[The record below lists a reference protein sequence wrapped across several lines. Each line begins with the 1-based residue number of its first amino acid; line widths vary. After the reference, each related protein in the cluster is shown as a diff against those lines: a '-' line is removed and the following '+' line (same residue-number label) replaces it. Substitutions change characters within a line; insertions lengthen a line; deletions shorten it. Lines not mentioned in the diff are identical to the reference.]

1 MPKNDETVNNPNEDF
16 DRIIDKADRR
26 KRIDNK
32 RQEEEVEKPKKE
44 TFRKPFSFLLF
55 RSLKISYV
63 GFWWYVLGT
72 SIPIPLLW
80 IGYGNKTIRYIC
92 FALMAVTAL
101 RIILHYIIMYF
112 RYLEYRK
119 IFRELPFRIEG
130 WEELVSSAN
139 FVKYRFWRHG
149 EIRFYFS
156 TNHDVPEKVI
166 KSLQYL
172 FISEAN
178 GNFYFTYDTPTPQE
192 WKAIAENRLK
202 GDINCRVAGA
212 FYHFL
217 TKEMIPFHSKYN
229 CVDKIEILFE
239 KGYFFADPIVTTSSE
254 GTAS

>member
-1 MPKNDETVNNPNEDF
+1 MPENDYTRQKNNEDF
-16 DRIIDKADRR
+16 DRIIDKADRL

-32 RQEEEVEKPKKE
+32 RQEEEVEKPKRE
-44 TFRKPFSFLLF
+44 TFRKPYSFLLF

-63 GFWWYVLGT
+63 GFWWLVLGT
-72 SIPIPLLW
+72 SIPIPILW
-80 IGYGNKTIRYIC
+80 IGYGNKTVRYIC
-92 FALMAVTAL
+92 YALMAVTAL
-101 RIILHYIIMYF
+101 RIIIHYIIMYF

-119 IFRELPFRIEG
+119 IFQELPFKIYG

-149 EIRFYFS
+149 EIQFHFS
-156 TNHDVPEKVI
+156 NNNVPDKVI
-166 KSLQYL
+166 KSLIYL

-178 GNFYFTYDTPTPQE
+178 SNFYFTYDMPTPQE
-192 WKAIAENRLK
+192 WKAIAENHLK

-212 FYHFL
+212 FYLFL
-217 TKEMIPFHSKYN
+217 TKELIPFHRKYN

-239 KGYFFADPIVTTSSE
+239 KGYFRADPIETTSSE